1 MWEGR
6 TYGCVKDGLP
16 DDSDYPDQQKWSPKN
31 GNCMHA
37 CWALLVL
44 EDRVSMRFLLAIV

>member
-6 TYGCVKDGLP
+6 TYACVKDGLP
-16 DDSDYPDQQKWSPKN
+16 DDSDYPDHQKWKPKKWKL
-31 GNCMHA
+31 HA